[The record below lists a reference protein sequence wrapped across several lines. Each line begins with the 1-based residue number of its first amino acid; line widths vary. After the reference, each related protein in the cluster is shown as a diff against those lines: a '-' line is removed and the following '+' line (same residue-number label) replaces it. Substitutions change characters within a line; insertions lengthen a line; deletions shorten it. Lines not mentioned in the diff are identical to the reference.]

1 MEEGKFAMEGLIEK
15 NEGIEDKNEENGG
28 QIETF
33 GDLIEEA

>member
-1 MEEGKFAMEGLIEK
+1 MEEGKFAMESLIER
-15 NEGIEDKNEENGG
+15 NEGIEDRNEENGG

>member
-1 MEEGKFAMEGLIEK
+1 LIEK
-15 NEGIEDKNEENGG
+15 NEGIEDRNEENGG